1 MTRSGTPRGPN
12 EGSARDSGLELL
24 VVIGSKLSTHPLPA
38 SGSVTI
44 GRAAECDI
52 RVDDASVSRRHAAL
66 HVGPDLLVEDLGSA
80 NGVRLRAP
88 AAGSPH
94 TAQLQEIKGAPGHP
108 LPIRIGDTI
117 ALGAAML
124 VVRRTE
130 GRAPATAADADAS
143 DGFIVR
149 DEFMRKVHELAAR
162 VAQGNISVLLLG
174 ETGAGKE
181 VLAEV
186 VHQRSPR
193 HAAPFLRLNCAA
205 LSETL
210 LESELFGHEKGA
222 FTGAAT
228 AKPGLLET
236 ADGGTVFLDE
246 VGEIS
251 ASIQVKL
258 LRVLEDRKVTRVGA
272 LTSKPIDVR
281 FVSATNRDLEAE
293 VKKGTFR
300 QDLYFRL
307 GGITL
312 TIPPLR
318 ERRAE
323 IEPLAKL
330 FASRAS
336 AQLGRPAP
344 AITAAAR
351 EVLESHPW
359 PGNVREL
366 RNVMERAVV
375 LAESD
380 EITPDHLLLAGAK
393 PAEARPTALETLPA
407 IDPAASRAAGA
418 PGLRAELDALE
429 RQRIL
434 DALAAAAGNQTQAAA
449 ALGMSRRTFIARL
462 DEYGIPR
469 PRKR

>member
-1 MTRSGTPRGPN
+1 M
-12 EGSARDSGLELL
+12 
-24 VVIGSKLSTHPLPA
+24 LPT
-38 SGSVTI
+38 SGSVII

-52 RVDDASVSRRHAAL
+52 RVDDASVSRRHAVLRIGAEL
-66 HVGPDLLVEDLGSA
+66 FVEDLGSA
-80 NGVRLRAP
+80 NGIRLRAP

-94 TAQLQEIKGAPGHP
+94 TAQLTEIKGTPGHP
-108 LPIRIGDTI
+108 LPLRIGDTVS
-117 ALGAAML
+117 LGAAML

-130 GRAPATAADADAS
+130 GRAPVAAE

-149 DEFMRKVHELAAR
+149 DEAMRKVHDLAAR

-181 VLAEV
+181 VLAEA
-186 VHQRSPR
+186 VHRRSPR
-193 HAAPFLRLNCAA
+193 RAAPFLRLNCAA

-222 FTGAAT
+222 FTGAT
-228 AKPGLLET
+228 QAKPGLLET

-251 ASIQVKL
+251 AAIQVKL
-258 LRVLEDRKVTRVGA
+258 LRVLEERKVTRVGA
-272 LTSKPIDVR
+272 LTARAIDVR

-293 VKKGTFR
+293 VKRGTFR

-307 GGITL
+307 GGIPL
-312 TIPPLR
+312 VIPPLR
-318 ERRAE
+318 ERRGE
-323 IEPLAKL
+323 IEPLAHL
-330 FASRAS
+330 FAGRAAS
-336 AQLGRPAP
+336 QLGRPAP
-344 AITAAAR
+344 RIAPSALA
-351 EVLESHPW
+351 VLEAYAW

-375 LAESD
+375 LAETD
-380 EITPDHLLLAGAK
+380 EITPDHLLLAGSR
-393 PAEARPTALETLPA
+393 PASEA
-407 IDPAASRAAGA
+407 PAAAPEPAATATADLAAPARAALASGA
-418 PGLRAELDALE
+418 GLRAELDALE

-434 DALAAAAGNQTQAAA
+434 DALSAAAGNQTQAAA

>member
-1 MTRSGTPRGPN
+1 
-12 EGSARDSGLELL
+12 
-24 VVIGSKLSTHPLPA
+24 
-38 SGSVTI
+38 
-44 GRAAECDI
+44 
-52 RVDDASVSRRHAAL
+52 
-66 HVGPDLLVEDLGSA
+66 
-80 NGVRLRAP
+80 
-88 AAGSPH
+88 
-94 TAQLQEIKGAPGHP
+94 
-108 LPIRIGDTI
+108 
-117 ALGAAML
+117 
-124 VVRRTE
+124 
-130 GRAPATAADADAS
+130 
-143 DGFIVR
+143 
-149 DEFMRKVHELAAR
+149 
-162 VAQGNISVLLLG
+162 LLG
-174 ETGAGKE
+174 ETGVGKE

-186 VHQRSPR
+186 VHRRSPR
-193 HAAPFLRLNCAA
+193 HGAPFLRLNCAA

-222 FTGAAT
+222 FTGAAQ

-246 VGEIS
+246 IGELS
-251 ASIQVKL
+251 AAMQVKL

-272 LTSKPIDVR
+272 LAARSIDVR
-281 FVSATNRDLEAE
+281 FVAATNRDLEAE
-293 VKKGTFR
+293 VQRGAFR
-300 QDLYFRL
+300 QDLFFRL
-307 GGITL
+307 SGITL

-323 IEPLAKL
+323 IEPLARL
-330 FASRAS
+330 FAARSA

-344 AITAAAR
+344 GISRAALDALVR
-351 EVLESHPW
+351 HSW

-375 LAESD
+375 LAEAD
-380 EITPDHLLLAGAK
+380 EITPDHLLLPSAK
-393 PAEARPTALETLPA
+393 PAETRAAPSAAPA
-407 IDPAASRAAGA
+407 VDPAPAAAGGA
-418 PGLRAELDALE
+418 GAAGLRAELDAIE